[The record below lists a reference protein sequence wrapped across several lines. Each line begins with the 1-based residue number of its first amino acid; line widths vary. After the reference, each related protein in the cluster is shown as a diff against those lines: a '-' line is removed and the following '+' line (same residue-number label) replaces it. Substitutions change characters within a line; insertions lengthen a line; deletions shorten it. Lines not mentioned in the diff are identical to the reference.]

1 MVEPT
6 KTSEPSRRG
15 KARKIPDP
23 HGFYRQGLGPGYPEE
38 EFGPGDKVRKTPEQ
52 PASIRNWRGDL
63 NSRFDRPSRSNPGI
77 TPKRRHD

>member
-6 KTSEPSRRG
+6 KSSQKRQRG
-15 KARKIPDP
+15 KTPKISDP

-38 EFGPGDKVRKTPEQ
+38 EFGPGDKARKTPDE

-63 NSRFDRPSRSNPGI
+63 NSRFDRPSRNNPGI
-77 TPKRRHD
+77 GRRRPGN